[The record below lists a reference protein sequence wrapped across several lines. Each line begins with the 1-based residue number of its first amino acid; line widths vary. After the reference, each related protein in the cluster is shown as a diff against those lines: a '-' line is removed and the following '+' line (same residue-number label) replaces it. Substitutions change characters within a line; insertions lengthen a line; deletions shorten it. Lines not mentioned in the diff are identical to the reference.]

1 MSHHPVARFLAA
13 ACAATA
19 LAGCSWSA
27 SLKAREATVYFQ
39 NGVSAEQRSAA
50 RAACLNV
57 PHTSPE
63 PIATDAVSV
72 RAHTDIRFR
81 VDDANDNELA
91 QLYKCLEVQPGYRT
105 VEMRELGISNNG

>member
-1 MSHHPVARFLAA
+1 M
-13 ACAATA
+13 
-19 LAGCSWSA
+19 
-27 SLKAREATVYFQ
+27 YFQ
-39 NGVSAEQRSAA
+39 NGVTADQRAAA
-50 RAACLNV
+50 RAACLTV
-57 PHTSPE
+57 PHATAE
-63 PIATDAVSV
+63 PVATDAVSV